1 MLPLHNKPRPLRY
14 TCIMRQGRRQNL
26 LYISRSHHLYHSAEC
41 MSCTIPPAY
50 PSIAPLVCSY
60 HSHRGAQ
67 GVIDHGLSVIPL
79 KNPNVPAQPMTREI
93 SRMKPLTIPDQRLKS
108 RDKPCMKSSSTVSNL
123 PSLPSVTPSRSSSQR
138 TTSDLIRFDNSE
150 KIVTVPNAERT
161 ACPFS
166 PYLTLPPP
174 FSAISRHVSL
184 ATSAQCFTGDQTLCI
199 GPNSNPPGVLP
210 MGVNS
215 GAEDDLQLSPDVS
228 PGSQHHSHAV
238 RNHQPAV
245 SHADLVKVQR
255 IYIEQSHF
263 TPFQTLCGIS

>member
-1 MLPLHNKPRPLRY
+1 MHHAPRPPPESP
-14 TCIMRQGRRQNL
+14 
-26 LYISRSHHLYHSAEC
+26 LYQ
-41 MSCTIPPAY
+41 
-50 PSIAPLVCSY
+50 SIAPSVSFGRVHVLHHTPSVPFHSTSGMLLSQPPRRPRSY
-60 HSHRGAQ
+60 RPRTLSYSFEESERASAAYDEGDISDEAFNDTRPTVEKQRQTLHEELRGSSLQ
-67 GVIDHGLSVIPL
+67 
-79 KNPNVPAQPMTREI
+79 
-93 SRMKPLTIPDQRLKS
+93 
-108 RDKPCMKSSSTVSNL
+108 SSSTVSNL